1 MSPYHALVST
11 DPSLPEPPALEHCYR
26 HPSEQTG
33 VHCTR
38 CARPICP
45 ACMIEAP
52 VGYQC
57 PDCVAEARREFRRG
71 PGRRIAVANAKGTS
85 LTTAILVTLGVMYAI
100 EVIPAGPGALFSGP
114 SLLRLLELGGNFG
127 YGVIGGSEV
136 GVAAGQYW
144 RLFTSMFLHANLV
157 HIALNAYALFLFGHV
172 IEREL
177 GRIRFALI
185 YLTTG
190 LFASAVSFALASPR
204 QVGIGASGAIFG
216 LFGAFFA
223 YNYRRRH
230 QALAAAR
237 IRQMVLLLVINLALG
252 VSVPGVDW
260 HAHVGGFVAGLVA
273 GTVAE
278 GWGAQSRR
286 RVILIAG
293 FLSIV
298 VATVL
303 VVAWKTADLRG

>member
-1 MSPYHALVST
+1 MST
-11 DPSLPEPPALEHCYR
+11 EPSLPSPPALEHCYR

-38 CARPICP
+38 CGRPICP

-57 PDCVAEARREFRRG
+57 PECVGEARREFRRG
-71 PGRRIAVANAKGTS
+71 PGRRIAVANARGTS
-85 LTTAILVTLGVMYAI
+85 LTTLLLVAIGLMYAI
-100 EVIPAGPGALFSGP
+100 EVIPAGPGALFAGP
-114 SLLRLLELGGNFG
+114 SLLRLVRLGGNVG
-127 YGVIGGSEV
+127 YGIDAGSEV

-172 IEREL
+172 IEQEL
-177 GRIRFALI
+177 GRVRFALI

-190 LFASAVSFALASPR
+190 LFASAVSYAFAQPG

-237 IRQMVLLLVINLALG
+237 IQQMVFLLVINLVLG
-252 VSVPGVDW
+252 LSIPGIDW
-260 HAHVGGFVAGLVA
+260 HAHAGGFVAGLAA
-273 GTVAE
+273 GAIAE
-278 GWGAQSRR
+278 GWGDEAHR
-286 RVILIAG
+286 RVIMIAG
-293 FLSIV
+293 FLGIV
-298 VATVL
+298 AVTAV
-303 VVAWKTADLRG
+303 VVAWRTADLLG

>member
-1 MSPYHALVST
+1 MST
-11 DPSLPEPPALEHCYR
+11 EPSLPSPPALEHCYR

-38 CARPICP
+38 CGRPICP

-57 PDCVAEARREFRRG
+57 PECVGEARREFRRG
-71 PGRRIAVANAKGTS
+71 PGRRIAVANARGTS
-85 LTTAILVTLGVMYAI
+85 LTSVILIALGVMYAI
-100 EVIPAGPGALFSGP
+100 EVIPAGAGALLTGP
-114 SLLRLLELGGNFG
+114 SLLRLVHLGGNVG
-127 YGVIGGSEV
+127 YAFDNGSEI

-157 HIALNAYALFLFGHV
+157 HIGLNAYALFLFGHV
-172 IEREL
+172 IEQEL
-177 GRIRFALI
+177 GRVRFAVI

-190 LFASAVSFALASPR
+190 LFASAVSFAFAPPV

-237 IRQMVLLLVINLALG
+237 IRQMVFLLVINLVLG
-252 VSVPGVDW
+252 LSIPGIDW
-260 HAHVGGFVAGLVA
+260 HAHAGGFVAGLVA

-278 GWGAQSRR
+278 GWGDLAHR
-286 RVILIAG
+286 RVIMIAG
-293 FLSIV
+293 FVGIV
-298 VATVL
+298 AVTAL
-303 VVAWKTADLRG
+303 AVAWRSTELLG